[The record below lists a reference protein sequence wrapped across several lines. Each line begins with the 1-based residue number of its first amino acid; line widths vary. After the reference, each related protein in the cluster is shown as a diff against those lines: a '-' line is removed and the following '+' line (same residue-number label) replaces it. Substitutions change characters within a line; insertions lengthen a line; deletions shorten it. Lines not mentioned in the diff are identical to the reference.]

1 MDRPTDFDDL
11 KDFILNGARMRMSYI
26 YKPVMLQTVLQ
37 RGGAA
42 TREDVARDIVS
53 RDVLRIEHYRRN
65 IVQKMPGMRLVRDG
79 ILEFD
84 GDTRIRE
91 CVLARRQR

>member
-11 KDFILNGARMRMSYI
+11 KDFILNSARMRMSYI

-37 RGGAA
+37 HGGTA
-42 TREDVARDIVS
+42 TREDVACDIVG

-65 IVQKMPGMRLVRDG
+65 IVQKMPGGVRGVIPDK
-79 ILEFD
+79 
-84 GDTRIRE
+84 
-91 CVLARRQR
+91 QRY